1 MNNRPRLLNN
11 RLTRLKD
18 RMMSRLIGWLRM
30 DDGEVSKGG
39 RVTIHGFDSVVSQR
53 WQRAGWRVGGDG
65 RRLLVLN
72 DQWRQKIRTLN
83 IKKRSHMHFKY
94 IPTKG

>member
-1 MNNRPRLLNN
+1 
-11 RLTRLKD
+11 
-18 RMMSRLIGWLRM
+18 MSRLIGWLRM

-83 IKKRSHMHFKY
+83 IKKKITYAFQIHTNQGITDEERE
-94 IPTKG
+94 